1 MDDAIVVV
9 EAVFGVLSQS
19 LALLTDAGHNLSDVV
34 ALLLAWGAAVL
45 ARRTARPV
53 KWTFTRREDFFGGEM
68 DEGVYYFKVGA
79 RTDGTITAVEG
90 RAVLTNQQWPV
101 FHFLKHLVENTRIP
115 NIYGK
120 LGVESR
126 VAAATLAHEMGLD
139 RPIPVQYWAWLKNFV
154 RGDWGYSFATK
165 RPVLQEIWD
174 RLPNTLY
181 LTGFSLIL
189 ALIIAIPVGIISATR
204 QYSIF
209 DHITTTLTYV
219 GRSMPVYYSGLLL
232 IIVFSIWLRWFPS
245 GGMHTLGKEFSL
257 IDSLRHLFLPMV
269 SLSTLIA
276 AKYVRFLRTSMLEV
290 IHQDYIRTAAAK
302 GLHNRII
309 IFKHAFRNAAIPL
322 VTVVAI
328 DLPVLFAGAL
338 FTETV
343 YSWPGMG
350 RLFVDS
356 ATRFD
361 YSIVMGIVAAIAF
374 LVVLSNLI
382 ADVIY
387 GILDPRITYS

>member
-1 MDDAIVVV
+1 MVGLMRYSYFLRRLLSVIPVV
-9 EAVFGVLSQS
+9 FII
-19 LALLTDAGHNLSDVV
+19 
-34 ALLLAWGAAVL
+34 
-45 ARRTARPV
+45 
-53 KWTFTRREDFFGGEM
+53 TFTTFLLMQLLPGGPLAAYENNPEISQEDIE
-68 DEGVYYFKVGA
+68 
-79 RTDGTITAVEG
+79 RL
-90 RAVLTNQQWPV
+90 R
-101 FHFLKHLVENTRIP
+101 
-115 NIYGK
+115 
-120 LGVESR
+120 
-126 VAAATLAHEMGLD
+126 HEMGLD
-139 RPIPVQYWAWLKNFV
+139 RPIYIQYFSWLKNFV

-165 RPVLQEIWD
+165 RPVLTEIWE

-181 LTGFSLIL
+181 LTGFSLIVSL
-189 ALIIAIPVGIISATR
+189 LIAIPAGIISATR

-232 IIVFSIWLRWFPS
+232 IIIFSIWLRWFPS
-245 GGMHTLGKEFSL
+245 GGMHTLGEEFSL
-257 IDSLRHLFLPMV
+257 IDSLMHLFLPML

-302 GLHNRII
+302 GLDERVII
-309 IFKHAFRNAAIPL
+309 YKHAFRNAAIPL

-374 LVVLSNLI
+374 LVVISNLI
-382 ADVIY
+382 ADIVY
-387 GILDPRITYS
+387 GILDPRITYN

>member
-1 MDDAIVVV
+1 MRYTFFLRRLLSAIPVMLIITFATFVLMQMLPGGPLAAYENNPEISQDDIQR
-9 EAVFGVLSQS
+9 L
-19 LALLTDAGHNLSDVV
+19 
-34 ALLLAWGAAVL
+34 
-45 ARRTARPV
+45 R
-53 KWTFTRREDFFGGEM
+53 
-68 DEGVYYFKVGA
+68 
-79 RTDGTITAVEG
+79 
-90 RAVLTNQQWPV
+90 
-101 FHFLKHLVENTRIP
+101 
-115 NIYGK
+115 
-120 LGVESR
+120 
-126 VAAATLAHEMGLD
+126 HEMGLD

-154 RGDWGYSFATK
+154 RGDWGYSFVTK

-181 LTGFSLIL
+181 LTGFSLIV
-189 ALIIAIPVGIISATR
+189 ALIIAIPAGIISATR

-209 DHITTTLTYV
+209 DHITTTLTYI

-232 IIVFSIWLRWFPS
+232 IIIFSIWLRWFPS
-245 GGMHTLGKEFSL
+245 GGMHTLGKDFSI
-257 IDSLRHLFLPMV
+257 IDSLRHLFLPV
-269 SLSTLIA
+269 LSLSTLIA

>member
-1 MDDAIVVV
+1 MFIITFATFVLMQMLPGGPLAAYENNPEISQDDIQR
-9 EAVFGVLSQS
+9 L
-19 LALLTDAGHNLSDVV
+19 
-34 ALLLAWGAAVL
+34 
-45 ARRTARPV
+45 R
-53 KWTFTRREDFFGGEM
+53 
-68 DEGVYYFKVGA
+68 
-79 RTDGTITAVEG
+79 
-90 RAVLTNQQWPV
+90 
-101 FHFLKHLVENTRIP
+101 
-115 NIYGK
+115 
-120 LGVESR
+120 
-126 VAAATLAHEMGLD
+126 HEMGLD

-154 RGDWGYSFATK
+154 RGDWGYSFVTK

-181 LTGFSLIL
+181 LTGFSLIV
-189 ALIIAIPVGIISATR
+189 ALIIAIPAGIISATR

-232 IIVFSIWLRWFPS
+232 IIIFSIWLRWFPS
-245 GGMHTLGKEFSL
+245 GGMHTLGKDFSI
-257 IDSLRHLFLPMV
+257 IDSLRHLFLPV
-269 SLSTLIA
+269 LSLSTLIA

-302 GLHNRII
+302 GLHNRVII
-309 IFKHAFRNAAIPL
+309 YKHAFRNAAIPL

>member
-1 MDDAIVVV
+1 MRYTFFLRRLLSAIPVMFIITFATFVLMQMLPGGPLAAYENNPEISQDDIQR
-9 EAVFGVLSQS
+9 L
-19 LALLTDAGHNLSDVV
+19 
-34 ALLLAWGAAVL
+34 
-45 ARRTARPV
+45 R
-53 KWTFTRREDFFGGEM
+53 
-68 DEGVYYFKVGA
+68 
-79 RTDGTITAVEG
+79 
-90 RAVLTNQQWPV
+90 
-101 FHFLKHLVENTRIP
+101 
-115 NIYGK
+115 
-120 LGVESR
+120 
-126 VAAATLAHEMGLD
+126 HEMGLD

-154 RGDWGYSFATK
+154 RGDWGYSFTTK

-181 LTGFSLIL
+181 LTGLSLIL
-189 ALIIAIPVGIISATR
+189 ALIIAIPAGIISATR

-209 DHITTTLTYV
+209 DHITTTLTYI

-232 IIVFSIWLRWFPS
+232 IIIFSIWLRWFPS
-245 GGMHTLGKEFSL
+245 GGMHTLGKEFSI
-257 IDSLRHLFLPMV
+257 IDSLRHLFLPV
-269 SLSTLIA
+269 LSLSTLIA
-276 AKYVRFLRTSMLEV
+276 AKYVRFLRTSMLEI

-302 GLHNRII
+302 GLHNRVII
-309 IFKHAFRNAAIPL
+309 YKHAFRNAAIPL

>member
-1 MDDAIVVV
+1 MRYTFFLRRLLSAIPVMFIITF
-9 EAVFGVLSQS
+9 ATFVLMQMLPGGPLAAYENNPEISQ
-19 LALLTDAGHNLSDVV
+19 
-34 ALLLAWGAAVL
+34 
-45 ARRTARPV
+45 
-53 KWTFTRREDFFGGEM
+53 EDIE
-68 DEGVYYFKVGA
+68 
-79 RTDGTITAVEG
+79 RL
-90 RAVLTNQQWPV
+90 R
-101 FHFLKHLVENTRIP
+101 
-115 NIYGK
+115 
-120 LGVESR
+120 
-126 VAAATLAHEMGLD
+126 HEMGLD

-154 RGDWGYSFATK
+154 RGDGGFSFATK
-165 RPVLQEIWD
+165 RPVLQELWD

-245 GGMHTLGKEFSL
+245 GGMHTLGKEFSI
-257 IDSLRHLFLPMV
+257 IDSLRHLFLPVV

-302 GLHNRII
+302 GLHERII

-374 LVVLSNLI
+374 LVVVSNLI
-382 ADVIY
+382 ADVVY

>member
-1 MDDAIVVV
+1 MRYTFFLRRLLSAIPVMFIITF
-9 EAVFGVLSQS
+9 ATFVLMQMLPGGPLAAYENNPEISQ
-19 LALLTDAGHNLSDVV
+19 
-34 ALLLAWGAAVL
+34 
-45 ARRTARPV
+45 
-53 KWTFTRREDFFGGEM
+53 EDIE
-68 DEGVYYFKVGA
+68 
-79 RTDGTITAVEG
+79 RL
-90 RAVLTNQQWPV
+90 R
-101 FHFLKHLVENTRIP
+101 
-115 NIYGK
+115 
-120 LGVESR
+120 
-126 VAAATLAHEMGLD
+126 HEMGLD

-245 GGMHTLGKEFSL
+245 GGMHTLGKEFSI
-257 IDSLRHLFLPMV
+257 IDSLRHLFLPVV

-302 GLHNRII
+302 GLHERII

-374 LVVLSNLI
+374 LVVVSNLI
-382 ADVIY
+382 ADVVY

>member
-1 MDDAIVVV
+1 MRYTFFLRRLLSAIPVMFIITF
-9 EAVFGVLSQS
+9 ATFVLMQMLPGGPLAAYENNPEISQ
-19 LALLTDAGHNLSDVV
+19 
-34 ALLLAWGAAVL
+34 
-45 ARRTARPV
+45 
-53 KWTFTRREDFFGGEM
+53 EDIQ
-68 DEGVYYFKVGA
+68 
-79 RTDGTITAVEG
+79 RL
-90 RAVLTNQQWPV
+90 R
-101 FHFLKHLVENTRIP
+101 
-115 NIYGK
+115 
-120 LGVESR
+120 
-126 VAAATLAHEMGLD
+126 HEMGLD

-154 RGDWGYSFATK
+154 RGDWGYSFVTK

-181 LTGFSLIL
+181 LTGFSLIV
-189 ALIIAIPVGIISATR
+189 ALIIAIPAGIISATR

-232 IIVFSIWLRWFPS
+232 IIIFSIWLRWFPS
-245 GGMHTLGKEFSL
+245 GGMHTLGKDFSI
-257 IDSLRHLFLPMV
+257 IDSLRHLFLPV
-269 SLSTLIA
+269 LSLSTLIA

>member
-1 MDDAIVVV
+1 MLYTFFSVVV
-9 EAVFGVLSQS
+9 IPVMFIITFATFVLMQMLPGGPLAAYENNPEISQDDIQR
-19 LALLTDAGHNLSDVV
+19 L
-34 ALLLAWGAAVL
+34 
-45 ARRTARPV
+45 R
-53 KWTFTRREDFFGGEM
+53 
-68 DEGVYYFKVGA
+68 
-79 RTDGTITAVEG
+79 
-90 RAVLTNQQWPV
+90 
-101 FHFLKHLVENTRIP
+101 
-115 NIYGK
+115 
-120 LGVESR
+120 
-126 VAAATLAHEMGLD
+126 HEMGLD
-139 RPIPVQYWAWLKNFV
+139 RPIHVQYWAWLKNFV
-154 RGDWGYSFATK
+154 QRRLGLFLCHQASGAA
-165 RPVLQEIWD
+165 EIWD

-181 LTGFSLIL
+181 LTGFSLIV
-189 ALIIAIPVGIISATR
+189 ALIIAIPAGIISATR

-232 IIVFSIWLRWFPS
+232 IIIFSIWLRWFPS
-245 GGMHTLGKEFSL
+245 GGMHTLGKDFSI
-257 IDSLRHLFLPMV
+257 IDSLRHLFLPV
-269 SLSTLIA
+269 LSLSTLIA

>member
-1 MDDAIVVV
+1 MRYTFFLRRLLSAIPVMFIITF
-9 EAVFGVLSQS
+9 ATFVLMQMLPGGPLAAYENNPEISQ
-19 LALLTDAGHNLSDVV
+19 
-34 ALLLAWGAAVL
+34 
-45 ARRTARPV
+45 
-53 KWTFTRREDFFGGEM
+53 EDIE
-68 DEGVYYFKVGA
+68 
-79 RTDGTITAVEG
+79 RL
-90 RAVLTNQQWPV
+90 R
-101 FHFLKHLVENTRIP
+101 
-115 NIYGK
+115 
-120 LGVESR
+120 
-126 VAAATLAHEMGLD
+126 HEMGLD

-165 RPVLQEIWD
+165 RPVLEEIWD
-174 RLPNTLY
+174 RLPNTIY
-181 LTGFSLIL
+181 LTGLSLIL
-189 ALIIAIPVGIISATR
+189 ALLIAIPVGIISATR

-232 IIVFSIWLRWFPS
+232 IIIFSIWLRWFPS
-245 GGMHTLGKEFSL
+245 GGMHTLGKEFSI
-257 IDSLRHLFLPMV
+257 IDSLRHLFLPMI

-309 IFKHAFRNAAIPL
+309 IYKHAFRNAAIPL

>member
-1 MDDAIVVV
+1 MRYSFFLRRLLSAIPVMFIITF
-9 EAVFGVLSQS
+9 ATFVLMQMLPGGPLAAYENNPEISQ
-19 LALLTDAGHNLSDVV
+19 
-34 ALLLAWGAAVL
+34 
-45 ARRTARPV
+45 
-53 KWTFTRREDFFGGEM
+53 EDIQ
-68 DEGVYYFKVGA
+68 
-79 RTDGTITAVEG
+79 RL
-90 RAVLTNQQWPV
+90 R
-101 FHFLKHLVENTRIP
+101 
-115 NIYGK
+115 
-120 LGVESR
+120 
-126 VAAATLAHEMGLD
+126 HEMGLD

-154 RGDWGYSFATK
+154 RGDWGYSFVTK

-181 LTGFSLIL
+181 LTGFSLIV
-189 ALIIAIPVGIISATR
+189 ALIIAIPAGIISATR

-209 DHITTTLTYV
+209 DHITTTLTYI

-232 IIVFSIWLRWFPS
+232 IIIFSIWLRWFPS
-245 GGMHTLGKEFSL
+245 GGMHTLGKDSSI
-257 IDSLRHLFLPMV
+257 IDSIRHLFLPV
-269 SLSTLIA
+269 LSLSTLIA

>member
-1 MDDAIVVV
+1 MFIITFAT
-9 EAVFGVLSQS
+9 FVLMQMLPGGPLAAYENNPEISQHDIQR
-19 LALLTDAGHNLSDVV
+19 L
-34 ALLLAWGAAVL
+34 
-45 ARRTARPV
+45 R
-53 KWTFTRREDFFGGEM
+53 
-68 DEGVYYFKVGA
+68 
-79 RTDGTITAVEG
+79 
-90 RAVLTNQQWPV
+90 
-101 FHFLKHLVENTRIP
+101 
-115 NIYGK
+115 
-120 LGVESR
+120 
-126 VAAATLAHEMGLD
+126 HEMGLD

-154 RGDWGYSFATK
+154 RGDWGYSFVTK

-181 LTGFSLIL
+181 LTGFSLIM

-232 IIVFSIWLRWFPS
+232 IIIFSIWLRWFPS
-245 GGMHTLGKEFSL
+245 GGMRTLGKEFSL

-302 GLHNRII
+302 GLHDRII

>member
-1 MDDAIVVV
+1 MRYTFFLRRLLSAIPVMFIITFATFVLMQMLPGGPLAAYENNPEISQDDIQR
-9 EAVFGVLSQS
+9 L
-19 LALLTDAGHNLSDVV
+19 
-34 ALLLAWGAAVL
+34 
-45 ARRTARPV
+45 R
-53 KWTFTRREDFFGGEM
+53 
-68 DEGVYYFKVGA
+68 
-79 RTDGTITAVEG
+79 
-90 RAVLTNQQWPV
+90 
-101 FHFLKHLVENTRIP
+101 
-115 NIYGK
+115 
-120 LGVESR
+120 
-126 VAAATLAHEMGLD
+126 HEMGLD
-139 RPIPVQYWAWLKNFV
+139 RPIPIQYWAWLKNFV

-181 LTGFSLIL
+181 LTGLSLIL
-189 ALIIAIPVGIISATR
+189 ALIIAIPAGIISATR

-232 IIVFSIWLRWFPS
+232 IIIFSIWLRWFPS
-245 GGMHTLGKEFSL
+245 GGMHTLGKEFSI
-257 IDSLRHLFLPMV
+257 IDSLRHLFLPV
-269 SLSTLIA
+269 LSLSTLIA

-302 GLHNRII
+302 GLHNRVII
-309 IFKHAFRNAAIPL
+309 YKHAFRNAAIPL

-361 YSIVMGIVAAIAF
+361 YSVVMGIVAAIAF

>member
-1 MDDAIVVV
+1 MFIITFATFVLMQMLPGGPLAAYENNPEISQDDIQR
-9 EAVFGVLSQS
+9 L
-19 LALLTDAGHNLSDVV
+19 
-34 ALLLAWGAAVL
+34 
-45 ARRTARPV
+45 R
-53 KWTFTRREDFFGGEM
+53 
-68 DEGVYYFKVGA
+68 
-79 RTDGTITAVEG
+79 
-90 RAVLTNQQWPV
+90 
-101 FHFLKHLVENTRIP
+101 
-115 NIYGK
+115 
-120 LGVESR
+120 
-126 VAAATLAHEMGLD
+126 HEMGLD

-154 RGDWGYSFATK
+154 RGDWGYSFVTK

-189 ALIIAIPVGIISATR
+189 ALIIAIPAGIISATR

-209 DHITTTLTYV
+209 DHITTTLTYI

-232 IIVFSIWLRWFPS
+232 IIIFSIWLRWFPS
-245 GGMHTLGKEFSL
+245 GGMHTLGKDSSI
-257 IDSLRHLFLPMV
+257 IDSLRHLFLPV
-269 SLSTLIA
+269 LSLSTLIA

>member
-1 MDDAIVVV
+1 MRYTFFLRRLLSAIPVMFIITFATFVLMQMLPGGPLAAYENNPEISQDDIQR
-9 EAVFGVLSQS
+9 L
-19 LALLTDAGHNLSDVV
+19 
-34 ALLLAWGAAVL
+34 
-45 ARRTARPV
+45 R
-53 KWTFTRREDFFGGEM
+53 
-68 DEGVYYFKVGA
+68 
-79 RTDGTITAVEG
+79 
-90 RAVLTNQQWPV
+90 
-101 FHFLKHLVENTRIP
+101 
-115 NIYGK
+115 
-120 LGVESR
+120 
-126 VAAATLAHEMGLD
+126 HEMGLD

-154 RGDWGYSFATK
+154 RGDWGYSFTTK

-181 LTGFSLIL
+181 LTGLSLIL
-189 ALIIAIPVGIISATR
+189 ALIIAIPAGIISATR
-204 QYSIF
+204 QYSVF
-209 DHITTTLTYV
+209 DHIATTLTYI

-232 IIVFSIWLRWFPS
+232 IIIFSIWLRWFPS
-245 GGMHTLGKEFSL
+245 GGMHTLGKDSSI
-257 IDSLRHLFLPMV
+257 IDSLRHLFLPV
-269 SLSTLIA
+269 LSLSTLIA
-276 AKYVRFLRTSMLEV
+276 AKYVRFLRTSKLEI

-302 GLHNRII
+302 GLHNRVII
-309 IFKHAFRNAAIPL
+309 YKHAFRNAAIPL

>member
-1 MDDAIVVV
+1 MRYSFFLRRLLSAIPVMFIITFATFVLMQMLPGGPLAAYENNPEISQDDIQR
-9 EAVFGVLSQS
+9 L
-19 LALLTDAGHNLSDVV
+19 
-34 ALLLAWGAAVL
+34 
-45 ARRTARPV
+45 R
-53 KWTFTRREDFFGGEM
+53 
-68 DEGVYYFKVGA
+68 
-79 RTDGTITAVEG
+79 
-90 RAVLTNQQWPV
+90 
-101 FHFLKHLVENTRIP
+101 
-115 NIYGK
+115 
-120 LGVESR
+120 
-126 VAAATLAHEMGLD
+126 HEMGLD

-154 RGDWGYSFATK
+154 RGDWGYSFVTK

-189 ALIIAIPVGIISATR
+189 ALIIAIPAGIISATR

-209 DHITTTLTYV
+209 DHITTTLTYI

-232 IIVFSIWLRWFPS
+232 IIIFSIWLRWFPS
-245 GGMHTLGKEFSL
+245 GGMHTLGKDFSI
-257 IDSLRHLFLPMV
+257 IDSLRHLFLPV
-269 SLSTLIA
+269 LSLSTLIA

>member
-1 MDDAIVVV
+1 MRYTFFLRRLLSAIPVMFIITF
-9 EAVFGVLSQS
+9 ATFVLMQMLPGGPLAAYENNPEISQ
-19 LALLTDAGHNLSDVV
+19 
-34 ALLLAWGAAVL
+34 
-45 ARRTARPV
+45 
-53 KWTFTRREDFFGGEM
+53 EDIE
-68 DEGVYYFKVGA
+68 
-79 RTDGTITAVEG
+79 RL
-90 RAVLTNQQWPV
+90 R
-101 FHFLKHLVENTRIP
+101 
-115 NIYGK
+115 
-120 LGVESR
+120 
-126 VAAATLAHEMGLD
+126 HEMGLD

-181 LTGFSLIL
+181 LTGFSLIM

-204 QYSIF
+204 QYSVF

-232 IIVFSIWLRWFPS
+232 IIIFSIWLRWFPS
-245 GGMHTLGKEFSL
+245 GGMHTLGKEFSI
-257 IDSLRHLFLPMV
+257 IDSLRHLFLPVV

-374 LVVLSNLI
+374 LVVVSNLI

>member
-1 MDDAIVVV
+1 MRYTFFLRRLLSAIPVMFIITFVTFVLMQMLPGGPLAAYENNPEISQDDIQR
-9 EAVFGVLSQS
+9 L
-19 LALLTDAGHNLSDVV
+19 
-34 ALLLAWGAAVL
+34 
-45 ARRTARPV
+45 R
-53 KWTFTRREDFFGGEM
+53 
-68 DEGVYYFKVGA
+68 
-79 RTDGTITAVEG
+79 
-90 RAVLTNQQWPV
+90 
-101 FHFLKHLVENTRIP
+101 
-115 NIYGK
+115 
-120 LGVESR
+120 
-126 VAAATLAHEMGLD
+126 HEMGLD
-139 RPIPVQYWAWLKNFV
+139 RPIPVQYYAWLKNFV
-154 RGDWGYSFATK
+154 RGDWGYSFTTK

-174 RLPNTLY
+174 RLPNTVY
-181 LTGFSLIL
+181 LTGLSLIL

-232 IIVFSIWLRWFPS
+232 IIIFSIWLRWFPS
-245 GGMHTLGKEFSL
+245 GGMHTLGKDFSI
-257 IDSLRHLFLPMV
+257 IDSIRHLFLPV
-269 SLSTLIA
+269 LSLSTLIA

>member
-1 MDDAIVVV
+1 MFIITFAT
-9 EAVFGVLSQS
+9 FVLMQMLPGGPLAAYENNPEISQ
-19 LALLTDAGHNLSDVV
+19 
-34 ALLLAWGAAVL
+34 
-45 ARRTARPV
+45 
-53 KWTFTRREDFFGGEM
+53 EDIE
-68 DEGVYYFKVGA
+68 
-79 RTDGTITAVEG
+79 RL
-90 RAVLTNQQWPV
+90 R
-101 FHFLKHLVENTRIP
+101 
-115 NIYGK
+115 
-120 LGVESR
+120 
-126 VAAATLAHEMGLD
+126 HEMGLD

-154 RGDWGYSFATK
+154 RGDWGYSFVTK

-181 LTGFSLIL
+181 LTGFSLIV
-189 ALIIAIPVGIISATR
+189 ALIIAIPAGIISATR

-209 DHITTTLTYV
+209 DHITTTLTYI

-232 IIVFSIWLRWFPS
+232 IIIFSIWLRWFPS
-245 GGMHTLGKEFSL
+245 GGMHTLGKDFSI
-257 IDSLRHLFLPMV
+257 IDSLRHLFLPV
-269 SLSTLIA
+269 LSLSTLIA

-302 GLHNRII
+302 GLRNRII